1 MTAGKDRQPQP
12 HKKMAI
18 KLKRTSQ
25 AAAMTFK
32 KIAIHGRAGIGKTM
46 LFATAAPYKPLVI
59 FTEKTGE
66 ESLQPE
72 AIAKIH
78 GSGRSDILYDVDYI
92 EAYTPED
99 FQAAVQYAMT
109 SDHDLIGFDSFSK
122 ASRLILKHAK
132 TEHAHGL
139 KAYGQH
145 NDVAI
150 DLIESLM
157 AQDKHVIAICHTSRQ
172 QDGESGEV
180 LYQPSFEGKGFGEK
194 FTYELAHILHMELAF
209 DDEGVAHRVLR
220 CHQGESDKLAK
231 NRGGLLSELE
241 PAHLGHIIQKLSGTS
256 PQKKSRVK

>member
-1 MTAGKDRQPQP
+1 
-12 HKKMAI
+12 MAI
-18 KLKRTSQ
+18 KLKRTSE
-25 AAAMTFK
+25 ASAMTFK

-72 AIAKIH
+72 AIRRVF
-78 GSGRSDILYDVDYI
+78 GEDREDIIYDIDFI

-99 FQAAVQYAMT
+99 FQAAVDFAMT
-109 SDHDLIGFDSFSK
+109 SDHNLIGFDSFSK

-172 QDGESGEV
+172 QDGESGDV

-194 FTYELAHILHMELAF
+194 FTYELAHILHMELYF
-209 DDEGVAHRVLR
+209 DDEGNSHRVLR
-220 CHQGESDKLAK
+220 CHQGETDKLAK
-231 NRGGLLSELE
+231 NRGGLLEELE
-241 PAHLGHIIQKLSGTS
+241 PAHLGAIIQKLSGGV
-256 PQKKSRVK
+256 PPKKRKR